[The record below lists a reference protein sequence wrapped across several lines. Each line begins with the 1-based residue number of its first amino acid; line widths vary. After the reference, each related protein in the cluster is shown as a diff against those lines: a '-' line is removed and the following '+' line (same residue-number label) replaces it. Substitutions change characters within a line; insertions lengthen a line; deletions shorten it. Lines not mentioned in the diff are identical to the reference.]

1 MRNNELSEGIVV
13 VDKDDNVVG
22 TSVIAAEKVNYLIIY
37 NLDWEGH
44 ISTGII
50 MVNPP

>member
-22 TSVIAAEKVNYLIIY
+22 TSVIAAEKVNYSITY
-37 NLDWEGH
+37 NLNWGEH

-50 MVNPP
+50 MVHPP